1 MKHHWSI
8 YLDTN
13 VYCRPLDN
21 QNDRRIN
28 IEAKAFLEIVTAA
41 ERGNLTIISS
51 DYVKFEIE
59 QIIDPQK
66 KEKTSGDSKE
76 PLVK

>member
-41 ERGNLTIISS
+41 ERGNLMI
-51 DYVKFEIE
+51 
-59 QIIDPQK
+59 
-66 KEKTSGDSKE
+66 
-76 PLVK
+76 